1 MAVLKCKMCGGDIA
15 VTEEMTVAD
24 CRQCGSRQTVPMLN
38 SGKKLVFFSRAC
50 RLLRA
55 CDFDKASGVYQGIAE
70 EFPTEAE
77 AYWGLVL
84 CRYGVAYL
92 DDPETGK
99 KVPACHRASGVS
111 VFDDA
116 DFEQVL
122 ENAEPA
128 ARRVYREEAKAIER
142 AREAVMAQA
151 EKEPPYDIFICHKE
165 NREDGSRTAES
176 YLAQKVFDSLTQ
188 EGFRVFFCREVLDG
202 QSSVKYEPVIFS
214 ALNSARIMLVF
225 GTDYE
230 HFNAPW
236 VKNAWSRFLALAEA
250 GQQKTL
256 IPCYRDIDAFD
267 MPKEF
272 SGLESFDLGAPEAA
286 DALLMRIVTLLS
298 GGAEEAPA
306 RTDAAE
312 QPPGSGVRRF
322 LSDPEIV
329 RRTAA
334 LIAAG
339 TNHTAGVRADGKV
352 IAVGYTGDGQ
362 CSVAGWRGAVA
373 VAADLGHTVALK
385 EDGTVTA
392 AGKNDFG
399 QCNVAAWTDIAAI
412 AAGASY
418 TVGLKSDGTVV
429 AVGKN
434 DFGQCNVTAWTDIV
448 AIAADVYR
456 TIGLK
461 SDGTVVV
468 AGWAASL
475 YKAKASA
482 WRDIAGISS
491 GSYHTVGIKED
502 GSVTAVGSNGIPD
515 WQDIVAVSAGLY
527 HSVGLKSDGTVVAA
541 GDNKFGQ
548 CSVSDWRDIVA
559 VAAGAQHTVGVR
571 LDGTV
576 VAVGNNKSGQCEV
589 SDWKLFSDL
598 GAWMEKI
605 IAAEVR
611 RQEREVL
618 AGERRALKKELA
630 SLHGLFSGKRRK
642 EIEERLAEIDLELE
656 QT

>member
-1 MAVLKCKMCGGDIA
+1 MAILKCRMCGGDIA

-24 CRQCGSRQTVPMLN
+24 CRHCGSRQTVPTLD
-38 SGKKLVFFSRAC
+38 SGKKIVFFSRAN

-55 CDFDKASGVYQGIAE
+55 CDFDKAAGVYQSIAE

-84 CRYGVAYL
+84 CRYGVSYL
-92 DDPETGK
+92 DGPETGK
-99 KVPACHRASGVS
+99 KVPACHRASCVN
-111 VFDDA
+111 VLDDA
-116 DFEQVL
+116 DFEQVQ

-142 AREAVMAQA
+142 AREAVIAQA
-151 EKEPPYDIFICHKE
+151 EKEAQYDIFICHKE
-165 NREDGSRTAES
+165 TREDGSRTAES
-176 YLAQKVFDSLTQ
+176 FLAQEIFDTLTQ
-188 EGFRVFFCREVLDG
+188 EGFRVFFCREILDER
-202 QSSVKYEPVIFS
+202 SSARYEPAVFS
-214 ALNSARIMLVF
+214 ALNSARVMLVF

-230 HFNAPW
+230 HFNSPW
-236 VKNAWSRFLALAEA
+236 VKNVWSRFLALAEE
-250 GQQKTL
+250 GRQKTL
-256 IPCYRDIDAFD
+256 LPCYRDIDAFD

-272 SGLESFDLGAPEAA
+272 SGLESYDLGSPEAA
-286 DALLMRIVTLLS
+286 DALLMRIVALLS
-298 GGAEEAPA
+298 AEAAGPA
-306 RTDAAE
+306 AVRGVCAQE
-312 QPPGSGVRRF
+312 QRGKDIRHF
-322 LSDPEIV
+322 LSDRETV
-329 RRTAA
+329 RRAAA

-352 IAVGYTGDGQ
+352 IAIGYTGDGQ
-362 CSVAGWRGAVA
+362 CSVAGWRDAVA

-385 EDGTVTA
+385 SDGTVVA

-399 QCNVAAWTDIAAI
+399 QCNVTAWSDIVAI

-429 AVGKN
+429 AAGKN
-434 DFGQCNVTAWTDIV
+434 DYGQCNVTGWEEIIAV
-448 AIAADVYR
+448 AADVYR

-461 SDGTVVV
+461 SDGTVLV

-475 YKAKASA
+475 YKSKANA
-482 WRDIAGISS
+482 WRDIAAIST
-491 GSYHTVGIKED
+491 GSYHTVGLKED
-502 GSVTAVGSNGIPD
+502 GTVTAVGSNGIPD
-515 WQDIVAVSAGLY
+515 WHDIVAVSTGPY
-527 HSVGLKSDGTVVAA
+527 HTVGLKSDGTVVAA
-541 GDNKFGQ
+541 GDNKLGQ
-548 CSVSDWRDIVA
+548 CEVSDWRDIVA
-559 VAAGAQHTVGVR
+559 VAAGAQHTVGLR

-598 GAWMEKI
+598 DAWMEEM

-618 AGERRALKKELA
+618 LRERAALKKELA
-630 SLHGLFSGKRRK
+630 NLRGLFSGKRRK
-642 EIEERLAEIDLELE
+642 EIEERLAEIDGEL
-656 QT
+656 